1 MPHFWADKPFKDF
14 LSQAIKRENRAAA
27 DTSNTTKA
35 EVPTEVISIDVVAIS
50 ETRLSNRQMFMP
62 IFGGYQI
69 YLSPC
74 QPEMEGGPTMLFL
87 RGLDL
92 KIRTIFLDPEEPQS
106 IKPSAAA
113 TVMDCLI
120 CTWKWF
126 LFVLFLHQILSQ
138 VTNDTNSTTSSI
150 TTLSSVT
157 KRAVTKA
164 ETTSVTKAPLPTQPP
179 TDIPPNTD
187 IGSCPC
193 DLTAHGC
200 DVNCCCD
207 SDCSSDDQ
215 QAFSHCIAFNPI
227 IDDRLCFPE
236 NLMTVNVYFKTNVS
250 DDGILCIYYDN
261 KAERNFYKNP
271 KLVTTEEMFLEYEK
285 RYSGPSYKVQ
295 EPKAPTFGDFYK
307 SGNSIYI
314 LGSDYVAGYFTLP
327 TTLATGF
334 CVDNNPAAY
343 LVDKTQQCVRDL
355 KSLDEECEISP
366 RISAY
371 SYFEDFKIVVTP
383 KVFEESFLKMLLN
396 KTADTFD
403 SGSKSANQLGLDLY
417 NSNYTIAI
425 SNVTLCSE
433 SGCFDPSE
441 FNSSANQFAP
451 MLSGSRCTNVVNKV
465 VYRFIH
471 NGTYGIISVRVTLN
485 LIDLTQSDLPFTQT
499 FTTEFH
505 ELAAEDDTYF
515 RRSGNPGY
523 LKGEPLLAG
532 TKINLPTGRSIINLS
547 SDRTNWLTIPQPSPD
562 GSCSGKN
569 RVPVNFG
576 VDMRSGCSLKLK
588 LSDLSFEAPDQCT
601 QVVTGMQ
608 IQVLYAKIGSIR
620 NPQPKIIGVSFTY
633 EKPKTISLQCN
644 NLICDPTNY
653 DKEYTI
659 ELVTSVAFQDVSEPA
674 LKYFTRP
681 PPQESGLPYDFFYPF
696 YSSGSVKNYE
706 QHSTIYFT
714 IFAIFQMFL
723 LL

>member
-1 MPHFWADKPFKDF
+1 M
-14 LSQAIKRENRAAA
+14 
-27 DTSNTTKA
+27 
-35 EVPTEVISIDVVAIS
+35 
-50 ETRLSNRQMFMP
+50 
-62 IFGGYQI
+62 Y
-69 YLSPC
+69 
-74 QPEMEGGPTMLFL
+74 
-87 RGLDL
+87 
-92 KIRTIFLDPEEPQS
+92 
-106 IKPSAAA
+106 
-113 TVMDCLI
+113 CLI
-120 CTWKWF
+120 CTWKCF

-157 KRAVTKA
+157 KRAVTQPVTK
-164 ETTSVTKAPLPTQPP
+164 SVTKSPLPTQPP

-187 IGSCPC
+187 VGPCPC

-207 SDCSSDDQ
+207 SDCSPDDQ
-215 QAFSHCIAFNPI
+215 KAFSHCIAFNPI

-285 RYSGPSYKVQ
+285 KYSGPSYKV
-295 EPKAPTFGDFYK
+295 EAPKAPPFGNFYK

-314 LGSDYVAGYFTLP
+314 LGSDYVASYFTLP
-327 TTLATGF
+327 TTLASEF
-334 CVDNNPAAY
+334 CVDDNPAAY

-355 KSLDEECEISP
+355 KNLDEECEISP

-383 KVFEESFLKMLLN
+383 KVFKESFLKMLLN
-396 KTADTFD
+396 KTA
-403 SGSKSANQLGLDLY
+403 SSRSKSGNKLGFDLY
-417 NSNYTIAI
+417 NSKYAIAI
-425 SNVTLCSE
+425 SNITLCSD
-433 SGCFDPSE
+433 SGCFNPSE
-441 FNSSANQFAP
+441 FSRSANQFAP
-451 MLSGSRCTNVVNKV
+451 MLSGSKCMNVVNKV
-465 VYRFIH
+465 VYHFIH
-471 NGTYGIISVRVTLN
+471 NGTYGIISVRVALN

-499 FTTEFH
+499 FSTEFQ
-505 ELAAEDDTYF
+505 ELEAEDNAYF
-515 RRSGNPGY
+515 KRSGNPGY
-523 LKGEPLLAG
+523 IRGEPLLAG

-562 GSCSGKN
+562 GSCSGKS
-569 RVPVNFG
+569 RVPVTFG
-576 VDMRSGCSLKLK
+576 VDMRSGCFLKLK
-588 LSDLSFEAPDQCT
+588 LSDLSIQCKNLEGMSNILWQQNATHVATFGNSPVEFVADWLTIFEQNKPPQPQFEAPDQCT

-608 IQVLYAKIGSIR
+608 IQVLYAKVGSIN
-620 NPQPKIIGVSFTY
+620 NPQPKIIGVSLTY

-653 DKEYTI
+653 DKEYRI

-681 PPQESGLPYDFFYPF
+681 PPQEGGLPFDFFYPF
-696 YSSGSVKNYE
+696 YSNGSVKNYE
-706 QHSTIYFT
+706 SLNNNNNNNIEKYFKNENPGSKFPQDT
-714 IFAIFQMFL
+714 
-723 LL
+723 

>member
-1 MPHFWADKPFKDF
+1 
-14 LSQAIKRENRAAA
+14 
-27 DTSNTTKA
+27 
-35 EVPTEVISIDVVAIS
+35 
-50 ETRLSNRQMFMP
+50 
-62 IFGGYQI
+62 
-69 YLSPC
+69 
-74 QPEMEGGPTMLFL
+74 
-87 RGLDL
+87 
-92 KIRTIFLDPEEPQS
+92 
-106 IKPSAAA
+106 
-113 TVMDCLI
+113 
-120 CTWKWF
+120 
-126 LFVLFLHQILSQ
+126 
-138 VTNDTNSTTSSI
+138 
-150 TTLSSVT
+150 
-157 KRAVTKA
+157 
-164 ETTSVTKAPLPTQPP
+164 
-179 TDIPPNTD
+179 
-187 IGSCPC
+187 
-193 DLTAHGC
+193 
-200 DVNCCCD
+200 
-207 SDCSSDDQ
+207 
-215 QAFSHCIAFNPI
+215 
-227 IDDRLCFPE
+227 
-236 NLMTVNVYFKTNVS
+236 MTVNVYFKTNVS

-271 KLVTTEEMFLEYEK
+271 QLVTTEEMFLEYEK

-334 CVDNNPAAY
+334 CVDDNPAAY

-355 KSLDEECEISP
+355 KNLDEECEISP

-371 SYFEDFKIVVTP
+371 SYFEDFKIVV
-383 KVFEESFLKMLLN
+383 
-396 KTADTFD
+396 
-403 SGSKSANQLGLDLY
+403 
-417 NSNYTIAI
+417 
-425 SNVTLCSE
+425 
-433 SGCFDPSE
+433 
-441 FNSSANQFAP
+441 
-451 MLSGSRCTNVVNKV
+451 V

-532 TKINLPTGRSIINLS
+532 TKINLPTGR
-547 SDRTNWLTIPQPSPD
+547 
-562 GSCSGKN
+562 
-569 RVPVNFG
+569 
-576 VDMRSGCSLKLK
+576 LK
-588 LSDLSFEAPDQCT
+588 LSDLSVQCKNLEGMINILWQQNATHVATFGNSPVEFVSDWLTISEQNKPPQPQFEAPDQCT

-681 PPQESGLPYDFFYPF
+681 PPQEGGLPYDFFYPF

-706 QHSTIYFT
+706 QHSTTYFT